1 MPLISCKVELSLTWD
16 PNCVLCTSAGDSTFM
31 ITDAKAYVPIFTLS
45 TEDNANLSKVLSE
58 GFKRPVY
65 WNAYKVIAKKIIR
78 YKCLHKKID

>member
-1 MPLISCKVELSLTWD
+1 MPLINCKVELSLTWD

-31 ITDAKAYVPIFTLS
+31 ITDAKPYVPIFPLS

-65 WNAYKVIAKKIIR
+65 WNTYKVIAKKIIR